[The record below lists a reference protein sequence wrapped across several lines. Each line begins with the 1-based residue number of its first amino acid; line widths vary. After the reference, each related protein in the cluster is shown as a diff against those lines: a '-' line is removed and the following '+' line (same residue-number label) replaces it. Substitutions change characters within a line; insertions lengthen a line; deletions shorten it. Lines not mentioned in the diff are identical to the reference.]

1 MKGSGSK
8 LALGELPLHKSI
20 QGLVVQQQL
29 QKLKASKLQE
39 EGRLV
44 DHGLQQEFSATDP
57 TDMIAMLANE
67 HAIRSQFLETTH

>member
-8 LALGELPLHKSI
+8 LALGELPLHRSI
-20 QGLVVQQQL
+20 QGLVV
-29 QKLKASKLQE
+29 
-39 EGRLV
+39 RLV

-67 HAIRSQFLETTH
+67 HAIRSQFLEATH